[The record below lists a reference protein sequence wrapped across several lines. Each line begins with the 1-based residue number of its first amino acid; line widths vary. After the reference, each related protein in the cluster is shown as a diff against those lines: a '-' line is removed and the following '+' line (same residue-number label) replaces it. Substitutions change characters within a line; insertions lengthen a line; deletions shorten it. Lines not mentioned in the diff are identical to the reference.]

1 LSPVAVIFPAF
12 FKVDNDYFT
21 SSAEEAYRL
30 ASGSGN
36 ASLAKQIE
44 DIRDEIRKRL

>member
-1 LSPVAVIFPAF
+1 LSPVTVILPAY
-12 FKVDNDYFT
+12 FKVDNDCFT
-21 SSAEEAYRL
+21 SSAEDAYRL

-44 DIRDEIRKRL
+44 GIRDEIRKRL